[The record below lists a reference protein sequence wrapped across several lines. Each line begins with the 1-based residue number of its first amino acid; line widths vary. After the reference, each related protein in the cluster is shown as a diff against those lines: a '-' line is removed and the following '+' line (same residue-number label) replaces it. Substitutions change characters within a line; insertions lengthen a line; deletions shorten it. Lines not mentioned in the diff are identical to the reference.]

1 MNVDVLQ
8 GLNPAQREAVEV
20 IDGPLLIVAGPGSGK
35 TRVIT
40 HRVAYLMRVC
50 GISPYRILA
59 VTFTNKAARE
69 MKERL
74 QRLVGTRAD
83 QLSVGT
89 FHAFCAV
96 LLRRE
101 GKHIGLDSSYT
112 IYDDEDQMNLLKQ
125 AMEQADIDP
134 RRYPPRAIQGVIS
147 GAKCLL
153 MDSHSLSLN
162 RKSYFEE
169 QAAKVYQRYEEL
181 LARNNGV
188 DFDDLLLKAVQLLRN
203 NPEVLKGYQ
212 RRFLHILIDEFQD
225 TNVAQYVLAK
235 LLAEE
240 YKNICVVG
248 DADQSIYA
256 WRHADIRN
264 ILSFQKDYPNART
277 VTLAENY
284 RSTGTILEAAKH
296 LISSNRMRLAKDLWT
311 SREGGHPIVVHEVHD
326 EEEEAQFV
334 IREVGHLTSAEGF
347 NLGDCA
353 VMYRVNAQSR
363 ALEEACLR
371 YGMRYKLVGGVR
383 FYQRRE
389 VKDVMAYLRLISNPN
404 DEVSLTRVINV
415 PLRGIGQ
422 RSVEGLIRWARS
434 EGIPLLTAL
443 ERVAQDGGDR
453 ASGNPP
459 IPPFSKGG
467 SGGISLSPRVSRP
480 IAGFARLL
488 KGLVEDSRRLN
499 VVELIDAVLERTGY
513 RQYLFDRVEMAEER
527 WENLME
533 LRATAQEFRHI
544 GPPDGLA
551 DLLERLALVAD
562 VDNYEE
568 SPDALTLITLHQAKG
583 LEFPVV
589 FMVGMEDGLLP
600 HVRSLDSAEQVEE
613 ERRLCYVGMTRS
625 KERLYLL
632 RAFRRG
638 FSGGSGP
645 AGPSRFL
652 YEIPDHLIASP
663 TPKASR
669 KRPSPRQAQD
679 AAWGIPALLGEGPVL
694 SRSPER
700 SEGTA
705 EGPEPSL
712 PSLKTGDKVRHP
724 TFGDGMVVS
733 SVPSGGDYEVTVAFD
748 GGAGVKRLLLSY
760 ANLEKLG

>member
-1 MNVDVLQ
+1 MSLEKEILE
-8 GLNPAQREAVEV
+8 GLNPAQREAVEA
-20 IDGPLLIVAGPGSGK
+20 IEGPLLIVAGPGSGK

-69 MKERL
+69 MKDRL

-89 FHAFCAV
+89 FHSFCSA
-96 LLRRE
+96 LLHRD
-101 GKHIGLDSSYT
+101 GKHIGLDSSFT

-125 AMEQADIDP
+125 AMEQAEIDP

-147 GAKCLL
+147 RSKSLL
-153 MDSHSLSLN
+153 MDSQSLSLN
-162 RKSYFEE
+162 HQSFFEE
-169 QAAKVYQRYEEL
+169 QAAKVFQRYEEL
-181 LARNNGV
+181 LTRNNGV

-203 NPEVLKGYQ
+203 HPEVLKRHQ
-212 RRFLHILIDEFQD
+212 RRYLHILIDEFQD
-225 TNVAQYVLAK
+225 TNVAQYALAK

-264 ILSFQKDYPNART
+264 ILSFQKDYPEART
-277 VTLAENY
+277 VTLEENY

-296 LISSNRMRLAKDLWT
+296 LISTNRMRLAKDLWT
-311 SREGGHPIVVHEVHD
+311 SKEGGHPLVVHEVYD
-326 EEEEAQFV
+326 EEEEAKFV
-334 IREVGHLTSAEGF
+334 IGEVGRLVKEESF
-347 NLGDCA
+347 KLGDCA
-353 VMYRVNAQSR
+353 MMYRVNAQSR

-371 YGMRYKLVGGVR
+371 YGMKYKLVGGVR

-389 VKDVMAYLRLISNPN
+389 VKDVMTYLRLINNPN
-404 DEVSLTRVINV
+404 DEVSLTRIINV

-422 RSVEGLIRWARS
+422 RSVDELTRWARS
-434 EGIPLLTAL
+434 QDISLFTAL
-443 ERVAQDGGDR
+443 ERVAEERIEGG
-453 ASGNPP
+453 APGHP
-459 IPPFSKGG
+459 
-467 SGGISLSPRVSRP
+467 LSSRVTRP
-480 IAGFARLL
+480 IVGFVQLL
-488 KGLVEDSRRLN
+488 KGLVEESRRLN
-499 VVELIDAVLERTGY
+499 VVELIDAVLDRTGY
-513 RQYLFDRVEMAEER
+513 RQYLFERVEKAEER
-527 WENLME
+527 WENIME
-533 LRATAQEFRHI
+533 LRNTAQEFRTVEA
-544 GPPDGLA
+544 PNGLA

-600 HVRSLDSAEQVEE
+600 HARSLDSAEQLEE

-625 KERLYLL
+625 KERLYLV

-638 FSGGSGP
+638 FIGGSGP

-652 YEIPDHLIASP
+652 YEIPGHLITSP
-663 TPKASR
+663 ALV
-669 KRPSPRQAQD
+669 PSPQRSPLRQAQD
-679 AAWGIPALLGEGPVL
+679 SAWGIWEPSVATE
-694 SRSPER
+694 
-700 SEGTA
+700 
-705 EGPEPSL
+705 PEPSL
-712 PSLKTGDKVRHP
+712 PSLKTGDKVHHP
-724 TFGDGMVVS
+724 TFGHGMVVS
-733 SVPSGGDYEVTVAFD
+733 CVPSGDDYEVAVAFD
-748 GGAGVKRLLLSY
+748 EGAGVKRLLLSY
-760 ANLEKLG
+760 AHLEKLE